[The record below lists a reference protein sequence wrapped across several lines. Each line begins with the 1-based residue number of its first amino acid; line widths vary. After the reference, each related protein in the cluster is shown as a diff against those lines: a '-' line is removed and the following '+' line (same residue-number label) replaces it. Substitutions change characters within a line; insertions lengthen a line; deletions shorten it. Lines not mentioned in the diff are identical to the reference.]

1 MFLFFP
7 LTSPKPPYFAAGNLW
22 LLVLASFFPLHRA
35 FKGPSALPLQKKKKA
50 QRGGRHAVAAWLKNI
65 DFPYRRPHVLP
76 FKGAALRVEM
86 PALMEYDYLHL
97 AGGTQLADVRQAEGV
112 KCVCSALYFCMQT
125 SAL

>member
-1 MFLFFP
+1 MVIGSGILLSPTQGIQGP
-7 LTSPKPPYFAAGNLW
+7 LSIAIEK
-22 LLVLASFFPLHRA
+22 
-35 FKGPSALPLQKKKKA
+35 KKKKA

>member
-1 MFLFFP
+1 MVIGSGILLSPTQGIQGP
-7 LTSPKPPYFAAGNLW
+7 LSIAIAK
-22 LLVLASFFPLHRA
+22 
-35 FKGPSALPLQKKKKA
+35 KKKKKA